1 MKKLFKPILFL
12 IAASSIAA
20 CSDSEPVTPAKEKEE
35 EGSSRYEW
43 IELSRTEKDIVSK
56 QMVFSVDFFEKIA
69 AEKHEN
75 FMVSP
80 LSVSMAMSMLANGAQ
95 GETLDEIVNTLGF
108 EGMDM
113 DSVNTFNKRLVA
125 ELASADKSVKLSL
138 ANSIW
143 IDSSF
148 PVYESFI
155 SDNRNEYGAEIFN
168 VELTTENTRRSINK
182 WASDKTNGLIPEFLK
197 TTLEDPSI
205 FLMNAL
211 YFKGT
216 WTEKFDK
223 ALTAEGD
230 FYNADGTTGHP
241 MMMKSAPDY
250 PFIGGYDDN
259 GASWASLWYGNG
271 AYELVLILP
280 DRNVTLADYL
290 KVMDKKIIY
299 DFTYGVWDA
308 CEGTIILPKFELSN
322 ELKLKDIMNSLG
334 IRKAFVD
341 GTADFSLISEKP
353 LFLKDIKQ
361 DTRIM
366 FSEEGTEAAAVTGV
380 KGDGMC
386 LPLPSTDLTFDR
398 PFAFMIRESTTKSIL
413 FMGCVNKL

>member
-1 MKKLFKPILFL
+1 MKKFFKPILIL
-12 IAASSIAA
+12 VAASSIAA
-20 CSDSEPVTPAKEKEE
+20 CSDSEPTKEE
-35 EGSSRYEW
+35 RGRSKYEP
-43 IELSRTEKDIVSK
+43 IVLSRAEKDIVS
-56 QMVFSVDFFEKIA
+56 QQNAFSLDFFGQIA

-108 EGMDM
+108 EGMNIDA
-113 DSVNTFNKRLVA
+113 VNTFNKRLAA

-155 SDNRNEYGAEIFN
+155 SENRNAYGAEIFN

-197 TTLEDPSI
+197 TTLRSSSI

-216 WTEKFDK
+216 WAEKFDK

-241 MMMKSAPDY
+241 MMMKAQYY
-250 PFIGGYDDN
+250 PYFGGHDNN
-259 GASWASLWYGNG
+259 GASWARFSYGNG

-280 DRNVTLADYL
+280 DRNVALADYL
-290 KVMDKKIIY
+290 KVMDTDI
-299 DFTYGVWDA
+299 FGLTYGIWEA
-308 CEGTIILPKFELSN
+308 CEGTIVFPKFEISN
-322 ELKLKDIMNSLG
+322 ELKLEDIMSTLG
-334 IRKAFVD
+334 IRKAFED
-341 GTADFSLISEKP
+341 SEADFSLTSEKP
-353 LFLKDIKQ
+353 MFISDIKH
-361 DTRIM
+361 DTRII

-380 KGDGMC
+380 TGDTCVGPM
-386 LPLPSTDLTFDR
+386 PSTDLTFDR
-398 PFAFMIRESTTKSIL
+398 PFAFMIRERSTQSIL

>member
-1 MKKLFKPILFL
+1 MKKFFKPILIL
-12 IAASSIAA
+12 VAASSIAA
-20 CSDSEPVTPAKEKEE
+20 CSDSEPTKEE
-35 EGSSRYEW
+35 RGRSKYEP
-43 IELSRTEKDIVSK
+43 IVLSRAEKDIVS
-56 QMVFSVDFFEKIA
+56 QQNAFSLDFFGQIA

-95 GETLDEIVNTLGF
+95 GETLNEIVNTLGF

-113 DSVNTFNKRLVA
+113 DAVNTFNKRLAA
-125 ELASADKSVKLSL
+125 ELAAADKSVKLSL

-148 PVYESFI
+148 PVYESFV
-155 SDNRNEYGAEIFN
+155 SDNRNAYGAEIFN

-197 TTLEDPSI
+197 TTLENSSI

-216 WTEKFDK
+216 WTKKFDK
-223 ALTAEGD
+223 ALTAEGN
-230 FYNADGTTGHP
+230 FYNVDGTIGHP
-241 MMMKSAPDY
+241 MMMKVPY
-250 PFIGGYDDN
+250 YNYVGGYDDD
-259 GASWASLWYGNG
+259 GASWATIWYGNG
-271 AYELVLILP
+271 AYELTLILP

-290 KVMDKKIIY
+290 KGMDRDILSLSS
-299 DFTYGVWDA
+299 GVW
-308 CEGTIILPKFELSN
+308 EPYVGNIVFPKFEISN
-322 ELKLKDIMNSLG
+322 ELKLEDIMSTLG
-334 IRKAFVD
+334 IRKAFED
-341 GTADFSLISEKP
+341 SEADFSLISEKP
-353 LFLKDIKQ
+353 MFISDIKH
-361 DTRIM
+361 DTKII

-380 KGDGMC
+380 TGDTCVDPM
-386 LPLPSTDLTFDR
+386 PSTDLTFDR
-398 PFAFMIRESTTKSIL
+398 PFAFMIRERSTQSIL

>member
-12 IAASSIAA
+12 VAASSIAA
-20 CSDSEPVTPAKEKEE
+20 CSDSEPVTQVKEE
-35 EGSSRYEW
+35 EGSSHCKW
-43 IELSRTEKDIVSK
+43 IELSRAEKDIVSK

-80 LSVSMAMSMLANGAQ
+80 LSVSMMMSMLANGAQ
-95 GETLDEIVNTLGF
+95 GETHDEIVNTLGF

-113 DSVNTFNKRLVA
+113 DAVNTFNKRLVA
-125 ELASADKSVKLSL
+125 ELAAADKRVKLSL

-155 SDNRNEYGAEIFN
+155 SDNRSAYGADIFN

-205 FLMNAL
+205 FLANAL
-211 YFKGT
+211 YFKGP
-216 WTEKFDK
+216 WTQKFDK

-241 MMMKSAPDY
+241 MMMKSPDHY
-250 PFIGGYDDN
+250 YVGGYDDN
-259 GASWASLWYGNG
+259 GASWANLWYGNG

-280 DRNVTLADYL
+280 DRNIALADYL

-308 CEGTIILPKFELSN
+308 CRGTIILPKFELSN
-322 ELKLKDIMNSLG
+322 ELRLKDIMNSLG
-334 IRKAFVD
+334 IRKAFED
-341 GTADFSLISEKP
+341 GEADFSLISEKP
-353 LFLKDIKQ
+353 MFLSNIKH
-361 DTRIM
+361 DTRII
-366 FSEEGTEAAAVTGV
+366 FSEESAESSAMSGGSGAT
-380 KGDGMC
+380 MP